1 MGFDP
6 RFTKKTR
13 FLSFFDILGPH
24 QENRTFGQL
33 RADTVLVPANPS
45 QDYLQPQ
52 SDEDLI
58 LTSYSSKSYFVRIL
72 IYMLLGIHQGPC

>member
-1 MGFDP
+1 M
-6 RFTKKTR
+6 K
-13 FLSFFDILGPH
+13 
-24 QENRTFGQL
+24 
-33 RADTVLVPANPS
+33 TVLLAIYAATQFWTPANPS

-72 IYMLLGIHQGPC
+72 ILMLLGIQSMPMLNSLREF

>member
-1 MGFDP
+1 M
-6 RFTKKTR
+6 KTVLLAIYAPTQ
-13 FLSFFDILGPH
+13 F
-24 QENRTFGQL
+24 
-33 RADTVLVPANPS
+33 LVPANPS

-72 IYMLLGIHQGPC
+72 ILMLLGIQSMPMLNSLREF